1 MAKLVWDNV
10 GERFYETGVDHGVLY
25 PLNPANSTY
34 DTGVVWNGLSS
45 VNESPSGAEATAVW
59 ADNIKYLNLY
69 SAEEFGA
76 TIECYT
82 YPDEFKA
89 MNGEAT
95 LAEGVTIGQQS
106 RGTFGLSYRTK
117 IGNDVSEDLGYK
129 IHIIYGAKASPSEKS
144 YSTVNDSP
152 EAMSLSYELTTTP
165 VAVTG
170 YKPTATLVID
180 STKTDADKL
189 AAIESIL
196 YGSDGTPGSSARL
209 PLPDEVMSILNVSM
223 TASPSSVSV
232 ASGSTSDAVTITIT
246 PTQTPEPTITWTSA
260 NTSIATVASG
270 AVTGVAAGTT
280 TVTAAATIDGV
291 TYHASIPVTVTGG

>member
-25 PLNPANSTY
+25 PLNSANSTY

-95 LAEGVTIGQQS
+95 LATGVTIGQQS

-117 IGNDVSEDLGYK
+117 IGNDVNEDLGYK

-189 AAIESIL
+189 EAIEAIL
-196 YGSDGTPGSSARL
+196 YGSDGSPGTTARL
-209 PLPDEVMSILNVSM
+209 PLPDEIMSILNVSM
-223 TASPSSVSV
+223 TASPSAVSV

-246 PTQTPEPTITWTSA
+246 PTQSPAPTITWTSA
-260 NTSIATVASG
+260 NTSIATVSSG

-280 TVTAAATIDGV
+280 TVIAAATIDGV
-291 TYHASIPVTVTGG
+291 TYHASIPVTVTGA